1 METLLDLAA
10 GLADGKLTARAL
22 VERSLARIGDP
33 AGEGAQT
40 FIKVHAEAARAS
52 AEAIDRLRAAG
63 RAPSA
68 FAGIPIALKDLFDI
82 AGEPTPAGSR
92 VLAAAPP
99 AAAHASIVAR
109 LIAAGF
115 IPMGRA
121 NMTEFAYSG
130 LGLNPHYGTPR
141 SPWQREIGHVP
152 GGSSSGSAVAVADGM
167 AAAAIGTDTG
177 GSCRIPAAFCG
188 ITGYKPTARRIPRDG
203 VLPLSETLDSV
214 GPLAPR
220 VACCAILDAIMAGAI
235 TAKPPAPLPV
245 SGRRFAIPEG
255 HAMAG
260 LDPAIAHAFERACAV
275 LRDRGA
281 RIESRVFPPLEDI
294 PAANRLGG
302 FSAPEAYA
310 WHRQL
315 LAESAALYDPRV
327 AARILRGA
335 EPRAA
340 DYVDLLAARARI
352 IAAMDAET
360 ADFDALILP
369 TVPIAP
375 PRIADV
381 ADDDAYQ
388 RLNLQTLRNTSLVN
402 FLDRCAISLPCHS
415 PGEAPAGLMLVGE
428 TMADAALFALAAG
441 VEAALA
447 GG

>member
-10 GLADGKLTARAL
+10 GLASGKLTARAL
-22 VERSLARIGDP
+22 VERSLARIEDQS
-33 AGEGAQT
+33 GEGSRA
-40 FIKVHAEAARAS
+40 FVKLHAEAARAS

-63 RAPSA
+63 RAPSV

-92 VLAAAPP
+92 VLSAAKP
-99 AAAHASIVAR
+99 AAAHAGIVAR
-109 LIAAGF
+109 LLAAGF
-115 IPMGRA
+115 IPVGRA

-141 SPWQREIGHVP
+141 SPWQREIGRVP

-167 AAAAIGTDTG
+167 VAGAIGTDTG

-214 GPLAPR
+214 GPLAPS
-220 VACCAILDAIMAGAI
+220 VACCASLDAIMAGAV
-235 TAKPPAPLPV
+235 APAAPWPLPV
-245 SGRRFAIPEG
+245 TGLRLAIPDG
-255 HAMAG
+255 HALAG
-260 LDPAIAHAFERACAV
+260 LDPAIATAFERACTV
-275 LRDRGA
+275 LRNQGA
-281 RIESRVFPPLEDI
+281 RIEARVFAPFEEI

-310 WHRQL
+310 WHRTL
-315 LAESAALYDPRV
+315 LAEHAALYDPRV
-327 AARILRGA
+327 AARIARGA

-352 IAAMDAET
+352 IAAMDAQT
-360 ADFDALILP
+360 VAFDALILP
-369 TVPIAP
+369 TVPIVP
-375 PRIADV
+375 PRIADL
-381 ADDDAYQ
+381 ADDAAYQ
-388 RLNLQTLRNTSLVN
+388 RINLQTLRNTSPVN
-402 FLDRCAISLPCHS
+402 FLDRCAISLPCHR

-428 TMADAALFALAAG
+428 TMADARLFSLAAG

-447 GG
+447 GD